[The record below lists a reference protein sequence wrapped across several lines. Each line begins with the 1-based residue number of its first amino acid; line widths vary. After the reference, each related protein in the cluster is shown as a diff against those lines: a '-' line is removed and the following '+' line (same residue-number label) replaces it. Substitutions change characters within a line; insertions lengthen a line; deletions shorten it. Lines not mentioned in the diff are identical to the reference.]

1 LAEAAPSR
9 CEVCGQGFDHRIF
22 TFTDRVDQTKR
33 WLCETCAELPTTC
46 YVCGV
51 PVREDYLTLSD
62 GRIVCRRDRVG
73 LVLDDQEA
81 LRVCADVD
89 RTLAALLGRFTYFPS
104 TNVQVRLADRVDV
117 RTLVGVAGH
126 DVMCPNLM
134 GYTMSLQKPG
144 HQLHDIRLLT
154 GMQKGILQATYAHEL
169 AHAWVNENVPRSETL
184 GIHPDALEGFC
195 ELIGFL
201 VAQAYRDQDARDHVL
216 NNQYTRGQIH
226 LFIEAERRYG
236 FADVLDWV
244 RYGNTAFLAAD
255 RLQDVRDV
263 TMPDAPPPTPVS
275 EILFI
280 PAARVETPRAASLEL
295 TSITIAPRLSIATIN
310 GRTFGVNE
318 QRKVPLGGSNVVVRC
333 LIIEPDAVLIER
345 TDTGTQERL
354 ELQKATVRGAGA
366 R

>member
-1 LAEAAPSR
+1 
-9 CEVCGQGFDHRIF
+9 
-22 TFTDRVDQTKR
+22 
-33 WLCETCAELPTTC
+33 
-46 YVCGV
+46 
-51 PVREDYLTLSD
+51 
-62 GRIVCRRDRVG
+62 
-73 LVLDDQEA
+73 
-81 LRVCADVD
+81 
-89 RTLAALLGRFTYFPS
+89 
-104 TNVQVRLADRVDV
+104 
-117 RTLVGVAGH
+117 
-126 DVMCPNLM
+126 
-134 GYTMSLQKPG
+134 
-144 HQLHDIRLLT
+144 
-154 GMQKGILQATYAHEL
+154 
-169 AHAWVNENVPRSETL
+169 
-184 GIHPDALEGFC
+184 
-195 ELIGFL
+195 
-201 VAQAYRDQDARDHVL
+201 VL